1 MIIIES
7 RRLLLREIQDDDIGA
22 LFQFRNTESFLKN
35 CTFKDPVFSE
45 SDFLEELK
53 QDFAY
58 DRHLQMMI
66 VNKATEVPLG
76 TIYSYDFNPVD
87 EYAFMSIFVWTNTA
101 GRWTA
106 AEAAT
111 AFVFYLFDNFKLFK
125 IYTDVYE
132 HNATVLSIFRRK
144 VFRKEG
150 VFRGHRKKEGK
161 RVDVH
166 RFALYWDDLD
176 VLRKFYDKLVI
187 KNIHALA

>member
-7 RRLLLREIQDDDIGA
+7 RRPLLREIHDDDIGV

-35 CTFKDPVFSE
+35 CTFKGRVFSE

-66 VNKATEVPLG
+66 VDKATGVSLG
-76 TIYSYDFNPVD
+76 TIYSYDFKPVD
-87 EYAFMSIFVWTNTA
+87 EYTFMSMFVWTDSA

-106 AEAAT
+106 AEAAA

-125 IYTDVYE
+125 IYTDVYGY
-132 HNATVLSIFRRK
+132 NANTLSIFRRK
-144 VFRKEG
+144 VFRNEG
-150 VFRGHRKKEGK
+150 LFRGHRKKEGK

-166 RFALYWDDLD
+166 RFALYRDDLD
-176 VLRKFYDKLVI
+176 VLRKFYNKLVI
-187 KNIHALA
+187 KNMDALT

>member
-7 RRLLLREIQDDDIGA
+7 RRLILREIQDDDIGI
-22 LFQFRNTESFLKN
+22 LFQYRNAELFLKN
-35 CTFKDPVFSE
+35 CTFKGPVFSE

-53 QDFAY
+53 RDFAY

-66 VNKATEVPLG
+66 IDKATEGPLG

-87 EYAFMSIFVWTNTA
+87 EYAFMSMLVWTDAA

-125 IYTDVYE
+125 IYTDVYGY
-132 HNATVLSIFRRK
+132 NATTLSIFRRK
-144 VFRKEG
+144 VFRNEG
-150 VFRGHRKKEGK
+150 LFRGHRKKEGR

-166 RFALYWDDLD
+166 RFALYRDDLD
-176 VLRKFYDKLVI
+176 VFRKFYNKLVI
-187 KNIHALA
+187 KNMDALT